1 MFYFIL
7 FSYNNCD
14 TFSYLILRLMPVDL
28 LANIGGI
35 FGFFLGI
42 SFLSFVE
49 IIEIMLEGLFFVIGK
64 KI

>member
-1 MFYFIL
+1 
-7 FSYNNCD
+7 
-14 TFSYLILRLMPVDL
+14 MPVDL

-49 IIEIMLEGLFFVIGK
+49 IIEIIAEGFIFLFK
-64 KI
+64 KSKNKLRA

>member
-1 MFYFIL
+1 
-7 FSYNNCD
+7 
-14 TFSYLILRLMPVDL
+14 MPVDL

-49 IIEIMLEGLFFVIGK
+49 IIEIIAEGFLFLLK
-64 KI
+64 KKKTEN

>member
-1 MFYFIL
+1 
-7 FSYNNCD
+7 
-14 TFSYLILRLMPVDL
+14 MPVDI